1 VSDRLETSAR
11 ARLAPLLRREPVPLD
26 AAALAIAAEEYPALD
41 PGVYLARLDA
51 LAERVAARAGAPL
64 RAAAALRALR
74 DVLHGEAGL
83 RGNTADYYDPRNSYL
98 SDVLDRGLGIPI
110 TLCVVYME
118 VGRRLGL
125 ALEGVA
131 LPGHF
136 MARLARGAGPQVYL
150 DAFSGEL
157 LSAEECLARHRERTG
172 AATPGP
178 EALPG
183 ATPQQ
188 ILARLL
194 GNLRRTYRERRDD
207 VRLYAVLDQ
216 LLLVAPGQLDALRDR
231 GLCAARL
238 GAAGAARR
246 DLEGYL
252 AQAPDRG
259 DAEDVNAALQ
269 GLDGAPP
276 LN

>member
-1 VSDRLETSAR
+1 VIDRLEGSAH

-26 AAALAIAAEEYPALD
+26 EAALAIAAEEYPALE
-41 PGVYLARLDA
+41 PAVYLARLDA
-51 LAERVAARAGAPL
+51 LAGRAAVRAGEPQ
-64 RAAAALRALR
+64 RAAGILRALR

-83 RGNTADYYDPRNSYL
+83 RGNTEDYYDPRNSYL

-110 TLCVVYME
+110 TLCLVYME
-118 VGRRLGL
+118 VARRLGV

-136 MARLARGAGPQVYL
+136 MARLAPAVGPHVYV

-172 AATPGP
+172 ASTRGP
-178 EALPG
+178 ESLPA
-183 ATPQQ
+183 ATSQQ

-194 GNLRRTYRERRDD
+194 ANLRRTYRERRDD

-216 LLLVAPGQLDALRDR
+216 LLLVAPSQLDALRDR

-252 AQAPDRG
+252 ARAPDRG
-259 DAEDVNAALQ
+259 DAEEVQAALL
-269 GLDGAPP
+269 GLGPGLA
-276 LN
+276 N